1 MVNQQ
6 ARRLNS
12 WRNRFLLV
20 EDEPGLRLTLQDRL
34 EAEGY
39 GVETASE
46 GDEGFSKASGGG
58 FDLIVLDVMLPNRS
72 GIDICRDLRQAGH
85 HTPILMVTAR
95 SQTVDKVL
103 GLKIGA
109 DDYLTK
115 PFEMLE
121 LLARIEALL
130 RRAAPQRTPSAGSE
144 FGKVRIDFRSTEV
157 TRNGELLNLSAKEFQ
172 LLRYFIEHDNET
184 LARETLL
191 QRVWGYQSTP
201 STRTVDV
208 HVAWLRQ
215 KIEDDPKNPRWILT
229 VHGMG
234 YKFTG

>member
-1 MVNQQ
+1 MAQ
-6 ARRLNS
+6 RI
-12 WRNRFLLV
+12 LLV
-20 EDEPGLRLTLQDRL
+20 EDEHGLRLTLQDRL
-34 EAEGY
+34 QAEGY

-58 FDLIVLDVMLPNRS
+58 FDLIILDVMLPNRS
-72 GIDICRDLRQAGH
+72 GIDICRDLRQSGH
-85 HTPILMVTAR
+85 NTPILMVTAR

-130 RRAAPQRTPSAGSE
+130 RRASPQRRPSASYE
-144 FGKVRIDFRSTEV
+144 FGKIRIDFRSTEV

-172 LLRYFIEHDNET
+172 LLQYFVEHDRET
-184 LARETLL
+184 LSRETLL

-201 STRTVDV
+201 TTRTIDV

-215 KIEDDPKNPRWILT
+215 KLEDDPKNPRWILT

-234 YKFTG
+234 YKFAG

>member
-1 MVNQQ
+1 MAQ
-6 ARRLNS
+6 RI
-12 WRNRFLLV
+12 LLV

-34 EAEGY
+34 QAEGY
-39 GVETASE
+39 AVETASE
-46 GDEGFSKASGGG
+46 GDEGFSKAFSGG
-58 FDLIVLDVMLPNRS
+58 FDLIILDVMLPNRS
-72 GIDICRDLRQAGH
+72 GIDICRDLRQSGH
-85 HTPILMVTAR
+85 NTPILMVTAR

-130 RRAAPQRTPSAGSE
+130 RRSSPQQAPSASYE
-144 FGKVRIDFRSTEV
+144 FGKIRVDSRSTEV

-172 LLRYFIEHDNET
+172 LLRYFIEHDRET
-184 LARETLL
+184 LSRETLL
-191 QRVWGYQSTP
+191 QRVWGYRSTP

-215 KIEDDPKNPRWILT
+215 KLEDDPKNPRWILT

-234 YKFTG
+234 YKFTA

>member
-1 MVNQQ
+1 MAQ
-6 ARRLNS
+6 RI
-12 WRNRFLLV
+12 LLV

-34 EAEGY
+34 QAEGY

-58 FDLIVLDVMLPNRS
+58 FDLIILDVMLPNRS
-72 GIDICRDLRQAGH
+72 GIDICRDLRQSGH
-85 HTPILMVTAR
+85 NTPILMVTAR

-130 RRAAPQRTPSAGSE
+130 RRSAPQRRPSAGYE
-144 FGKVRIDFRSTEV
+144 FGKIRIDFRSTEV

-172 LLRYFIEHDNET
+172 LLQYFIEHDRET
-184 LARETLL
+184 LSRETLL

-215 KIEDDPKNPRWILT
+215 KLEDDPKKPRWILT

>member
-1 MVNQQ
+1 MAQ
-6 ARRLNS
+6 RI
-12 WRNRFLLV
+12 LLV

-34 EAEGY
+34 QAEGY

-46 GDEGFSKASGGG
+46 GDEGFAKASGGG
-58 FDLIVLDVMLPNRS
+58 FDLIILDVMLPNRG

-130 RRAAPQRTPSAGSE
+130 RRAAPRRTASAGYE

-172 LLRYFIEHDNET
+172 LLRYFIEHDRET
-184 LARETLL
+184 LSRETLL

-215 KIEDDPKNPRWILT
+215 KIEDDSKNPRWILT

>member
-1 MVNQQ
+1 MAQ
-6 ARRLNS
+6 RI
-12 WRNRFLLV
+12 LLV
-20 EDEPGLRLTLQDRL
+20 EDEHGLRLTLQDRL
-34 EAEGY
+34 QAEGY

-46 GDEGFSKASGGG
+46 GDEGFSKASSGG
-58 FDLIVLDVMLPNRS
+58 FDLIILDVMLPNRS
-72 GIDICRDLRQAGH
+72 GIDICRDLRQSGH
-85 HTPILMVTAR
+85 NTPILMVTAR

-130 RRAAPQRTPSAGSE
+130 RRASPQRRPSASYE
-144 FGKVRIDFRSTEV
+144 FGKIRIDFRSTEV

-172 LLRYFIEHDNET
+172 LLQYFIEHDRET
-184 LARETLL
+184 LSRETLL
-191 QRVWGYQSTP
+191 QRVWGYRSTP
-201 STRTVDV
+201 TTRTIDV

-215 KIEDDPKNPRWILT
+215 KLEDDPKNPRWILT

>member
-1 MVNQQ
+1 MAQ
-6 ARRLNS
+6 RI
-12 WRNRFLLV
+12 LLI

-34 EAEGY
+34 QAEGY

-46 GDEGFSKASGGG
+46 GDEGFAKASGGG
-58 FDLIVLDVMLPNRS
+58 FDLIILDVMLPNRG

-130 RRAAPQRTPSAGSE
+130 RRAAPRRTASAGYE

-157 TRNGELLNLSAKEFQ
+157 IRNGELLNLSAKEFQ
-172 LLRYFIEHDNET
+172 LLRYFIEHDRET
-184 LARETLL
+184 LSRETLL

-215 KIEDDPKNPRWILT
+215 KIEDDSKNPRWILT

>member
-1 MVNQQ
+1 MAQQ
-6 ARRLNS
+6 I
-12 WRNRFLLV
+12 LLV
-20 EDEPGLRLTLQDRL
+20 EDEPGLRLTLEDRL

-184 LARETLL
+184 LSRETLL

>member
-1 MVNQQ
+1 MAQ
-6 ARRLNS
+6 RILI
-12 WRNRFLLV
+12 V

-34 EAEGY
+34 QAEGY

-58 FDLIVLDVMLPNRS
+58 FDLIILDIMLPNRS
-72 GIDICRDLRQAGH
+72 GIDICRDLRQSGH
-85 HTPILMVTAR
+85 NTPILMVTAR

-130 RRAAPQRTPSAGSE
+130 RRASPQRRPSASYE
-144 FGKVRIDFRSTEV
+144 FGKIRIDFRSTEV

-172 LLRYFIEHDNET
+172 LLRYFIEHGRET
-184 LARETLL
+184 LSRETLL

-201 STRTVDV
+201 TTRTVDV

-215 KIEDDPKNPRWILT
+215 KLEDDPKNPRWILT

-234 YKFTG
+234 YKFAG

>member
-1 MVNQQ
+1 MAQ
-6 ARRLNS
+6 RI
-12 WRNRFLLV
+12 LLV
-20 EDEPGLRLTLQDRL
+20 EDEHGLRLTLQDRL
-34 EAEGY
+34 QAEGY
-39 GVETASE
+39 EVETASE

-58 FDLIVLDVMLPNRS
+58 FDLIILDVMLPNRS
-72 GIDICRDLRQAGH
+72 GIDICRDLRQLGH
-85 HTPILMVTAR
+85 NTPILMLTAR

-130 RRAAPQRTPSAGSE
+130 RRSSPQRTPSAAYE
-144 FGKVRIDFRSTEV
+144 FGKIRIDFRSTEV

-172 LLRYFIEHDNET
+172 LLQYFIEHDRET
-184 LARETLL
+184 LSRETLL

-201 STRTVDV
+201 NTRTVDV

-215 KIEDDPKNPRWILT
+215 KLEDDPKKPRWILT

-234 YKFTG
+234 YKFAG

>member
-1 MVNQQ
+1 MAQ
-6 ARRLNS
+6 RI
-12 WRNRFLLV
+12 LLV
-20 EDEPGLRLTLQDRL
+20 EDEHGLRLTLQDRL
-34 EAEGY
+34 QAEGY

-46 GDEGFSKASGGG
+46 GDEGLAKASAGG
-58 FDLIVLDVMLPNRS
+58 FDLIILDVMLPNRS
-72 GIDICRDLRQAGH
+72 GIDICRDLRQSGH
-85 HTPILMVTAR
+85 NTPILMVTAR

-130 RRAAPQRTPSAGSE
+130 RRSAPQRRPSAGYE
-144 FGKVRIDFRSTEV
+144 FGKIRIDFRSTEV

-172 LLRYFIEHDNET
+172 LLRYFIEHDRET
-184 LARETLL
+184 LSRETLL

-215 KIEDDPKNPRWILT
+215 KLEDDPKKPRWILT

-234 YKFTG
+234 YKFAG

>member
-1 MVNQQ
+1 MAQ
-6 ARRLNS
+6 RI
-12 WRNRFLLV
+12 LLV

-34 EAEGY
+34 QAEGY

-46 GDEGFSKASGGG
+46 GDEGFAKASSGG
-58 FDLIVLDVMLPNRS
+58 FDLVILDVMLPNRS

-130 RRAAPQRTPSAGSE
+130 RRSSPQRRPSAGYE
-144 FGKVRIDFRSTEV
+144 FGKIRIDFRSTEV
-157 TRNGELLNLSAKEFQ
+157 TRNGEILNLSAKEFQ
-172 LLRYFIEHDNET
+172 LLRYFIEHGRET
-184 LARETLL
+184 LSRETLL

-201 STRTVDV
+201 TTRTVDV

-215 KIEDDPKNPRWILT
+215 KLEDDPKKPRWILT